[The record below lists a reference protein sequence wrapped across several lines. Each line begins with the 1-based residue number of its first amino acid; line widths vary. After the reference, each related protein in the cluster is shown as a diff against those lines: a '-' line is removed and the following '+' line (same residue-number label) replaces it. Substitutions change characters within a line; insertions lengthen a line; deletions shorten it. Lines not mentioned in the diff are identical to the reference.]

1 MKYVLSVF
9 LILFSTSLF
18 ASTPITTEVLALKLW
33 NTLDKAQ
40 NVSYTTLD
48 NYRLKL
54 DKDDQARKTL
64 SDPQEFKRIQT
75 VIRNSFV
82 ERVSKEFSRKEILNL
97 IKIYQRPEVEKLR
110 LFSMDFW
117 DDKTIKEILDRDIL
131 FNTIK

>member
-1 MKYVLSVF
+1 MKYVLSAF
-9 LILFSTSLF
+9 LVLVSVSLF
-18 ASTPITTEVLALKLW
+18 ASTPVSTEVLALKLW

-40 NVSYTTLD
+40 NISYTTLD

-54 DKDDQARKTL
+54 DKDDQARKVL

-75 VIRNSFV
+75 VLRNIFI
-82 ERVSKEFSRKEILNL
+82 ERVSKQFSRKEIINL

-117 DDKTIKEILDRDIL
+117 EDKTVKEILDRDVL
-131 FNTIK
+131 TNSIK